1 MPTVVKRESGM
12 VTDAVLAR
20 LEARFVKRRRRLL
33 KTDAGRW
40 ALVVDRTRQS
50 DIEVFDSERDALAAG
65 AQHPS
70 RRRFCVEQIVET
82 REVVHAALG
91 PREVGAV
98 MPASGRSR
106 ETRRS
111 GGSR

>member
-1 MPTVVKRESGM
+1 MVADTVL
-12 VTDAVLAR
+12 TR
-20 LEARFVKRRRRLL
+20 LEARFEKRRHRLL

-40 ALVVDRTRQS
+40 VLVVDRTRQS

-82 REVVHAALG
+82 HEVVHAALG
-91 PREVGAV
+91 PRDVGAV
-98 MPASGRSR
+98 MPAPD
-106 ETRRS
+106 RRRDTQLP
-111 GGSR
+111 GGPR